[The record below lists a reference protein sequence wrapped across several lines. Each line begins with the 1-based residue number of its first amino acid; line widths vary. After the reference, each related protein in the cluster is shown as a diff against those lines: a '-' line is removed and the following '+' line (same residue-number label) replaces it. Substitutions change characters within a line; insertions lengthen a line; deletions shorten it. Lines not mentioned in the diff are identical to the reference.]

1 MIGSASSASV
11 FRIGPEV
18 RSIDFCFTHFLK
30 SLPVK
35 IIKFTSA
42 ANMSAWR
49 TMIRITYGE
58 GKVNLENSRNKH
70 ALSRKDGEDNQNSK
84 IKAFDCTP
92 RAAIG

>member
-18 RSIDFCFTHFLK
+18 RSIVFCFTHFLK

-49 TMIRITYGE
+49 TMIRITYEE
-58 GKVNLENSRNKH
+58 GKVNLENREINMPFK
-70 ALSRKDGEDNQNSK
+70 GVMEK
-84 IKAFDCTP
+84 ITRIPK
-92 RAAIG
+92 

>member
-1 MIGSASSASV
+1 
-11 FRIGPEV
+11 
-18 RSIDFCFTHFLK
+18 
-30 SLPVK
+30 
-35 IIKFTSA
+35 
-42 ANMSAWR
+42 MSAWR
-49 TMIRITYGE
+49 TMIRITYEE

>member
-1 MIGSASSASV
+1 MIQL
-11 FRIGPEV
+11 
-18 RSIDFCFTHFLK
+18 T
-30 SLPVK
+30 VK
-35 IIKFTSA
+35 KKKITSA
-42 ANMSAWR
+42 VNISAWR
-49 TMIRITYGE
+49 TMIRITYEE